1 MNKFNLFIKISNN
14 TFSSERFID
23 SFDNFS
29 DCKKMQNLLWTIYK
43 KMKELNE
50 K

>member
-23 SFDNFS
+23 S
-29 DCKKMQNLLWTIYK
+29 LWTIYK